1 MAMGK
6 QYTADLTDKIICY
19 EQGEM
24 DESEMVEFFQELV
37 NSGLAWELQGHYGR
51 TATAL
56 IENGLVQ
63 A

>member
-6 QYTADLTDKIICY
+6 QYTADLTDKIIRY

-24 DESEMVEFFQELV
+24 DDSEMVELFQELV

-51 TATAL
+51 TAIAL